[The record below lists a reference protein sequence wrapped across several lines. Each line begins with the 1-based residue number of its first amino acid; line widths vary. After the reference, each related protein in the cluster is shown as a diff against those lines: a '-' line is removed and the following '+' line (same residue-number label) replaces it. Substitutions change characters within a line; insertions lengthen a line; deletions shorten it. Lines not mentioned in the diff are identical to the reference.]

1 MVFVTPPW
9 VPEIAS
15 PSPLP
20 DSTLV
25 GDFISQRN
33 HDLYNWSDE
42 KPTMIDALSGI
53 QYNMREIRD
62 RVTALS
68 KCLGKELGWEPNKGS
83 PWDKVVGIYSYNT
96 IDFLILCWA
105 IHRLGGICL
114 LLHST
119 STAAEIEAHS
129 HVANCKVIFTCKPLL
144 STCEE
149 VSKNRFLRIFLL
161 DFPKQAQEEVHVQ
174 KYKTV
179 SQMISES
186 PRSSELPP
194 VVLQPG
200 QGGKLVAY
208 LCPTSGTSGKQKLAQ
223 LTHLNVISNVLQAAT
238 FENFYK
244 KGRTETVL
252 GILPLSHSYG
262 LIIGHLIAWRGDCTV
277 LHSRFDM
284 QKMLAS
290 ISTYKIE
297 RLYLVP
303 TIIAALTNNS
313 FLFDMY
319 DVSSVK
325 SVVTGSAA
333 FGPRMAGAFKKV
345 QPSWQILPGYG
356 LTETGVIISFT
367 SAHNVFLGSDG
378 CLFPMVQAR
387 LVAEDESDISS
398 HGQSGELLLRS
409 PSIMLGYLGDEEANK
424 RTFDPEGW
432 LRTGDVA
439 TFKKDLNG
447 IEHLFIVDRK
457 KDIMKV
463 NGLQVAPVEI
473 EAQLLSHPAVE
484 EVAVIAAADDDAGE
498 RPFAF
503 IVRSQKVMA
512 EVDEKTLKANINK
525 EIELAMSEP
534 HWLRKNIMFIEEIPK
549 SHNGKALKYK
559 LKSLLA

>member
-9 VPEIAS
+9 VPEIA
-15 PSPLP
+15 SPLP

-208 LCPTSGTSGKQKLAQ
+208 LCPTSGTSGKQ
-223 LTHLNVISNVLQAAT
+223 
-238 FENFYK
+238 
-244 KGRTETVL
+244 
-252 GILPLSHSYG
+252 
-262 LIIGHLIAWRGDCTV
+262 
-277 LHSRFDM
+277 
-284 QKMLAS
+284 
-290 ISTYKIE
+290 
-297 RLYLVP
+297 VP

-333 FGPRMAGAFKKV
+333 FGPRMA
-345 QPSWQILPGYG
+345 G